1 MRRHMPYKAKEAQVL
16 YDARGKKTHVLIPFK
31 RYEKLM
37 EYLEDFEDL
46 QAMKEVEDE
55 PDIPWEE
62 AKKRLSKKKR

>member
-1 MRRHMPYKAKEAQVL
+1 MPYRVKEEQVL

-31 RYEKLM
+31 RYAKLM
-37 EYLEDFEDL
+37 EYLEDLEDL

-62 AKKRLSKKKR
+62 AKKRLSRKKR